1 MAEIRMATPDDA
13 EQMLAIYAPYIT
25 DNAVSFEVSVP
36 SVREFQQRTS
46 TTLERYPWL
55 ACELQG
61 RVVGYAYASE
71 YMERAAYQWSADCAV
86 YVDSAN
92 RQTGVGTALYTSL
105 FACLR
110 LLGYRTVLA
119 GITLPNAASEALHV
133 RMGFDPI
140 GTFKDIGYKL
150 GSWHDVW
157 WCQLTLGDLP
167 DPPAPPRS
175 IGEVSGTPAWQ
186 HALAEGQR
194 LLA

>member
-25 DNAVSFEVSVP
+25 DSAVSFEVSVP

-110 LLGYRTVLA
+110 LLGYANVFA
-119 GITLPNAASEALHV
+119 GVTLPNPASGALHQ
-133 RMGFDPI
+133 RMGFEPV
-140 GTFKDIGYKL
+140 GTYTHVGYKF
-150 GSWHDVW
+150 GAWHDVW
-157 WCQLTLGDLP
+157 RGHLTLGDLTS
-167 DPPAPPRS
+167 PPAPLKPISAVR
-175 IGEVSGTPAWQ
+175 GAPAWRD
-186 HALAEGQR
+186 ALAEGWR
-194 LLA
+194 LLD